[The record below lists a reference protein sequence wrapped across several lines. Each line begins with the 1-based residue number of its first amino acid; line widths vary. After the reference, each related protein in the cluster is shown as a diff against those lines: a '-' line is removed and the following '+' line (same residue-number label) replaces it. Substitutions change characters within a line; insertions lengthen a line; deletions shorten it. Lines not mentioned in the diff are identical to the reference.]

1 MTNTI
6 DEQEIEQFSSLS
18 NKWWDKSG
26 PFSALHKMS
35 NARIK
40 FIIRNSKR
48 IISTNKSD
56 VNLLD
61 GLKCLDVGC
70 GGGILSEPL
79 CRLGAVVTGIDASQ
93 MAIQS
98 AISHSRRSRLNI
110 NFKCMSTGDLIKSS
124 KSDLNNQSDIIIASE
139 VIEHVN
145 NRDLFLSDLSR
156 LCKPGGLVVFTT
168 INKSVLGVLLGKFF
182 AEEFINVV
190 PKGTH
195 DPRKFISPNQ
205 LIKEAEKYRIILDDI
220 TGFIPTF
227 KIKNIL
233 NKEFGE
239 FKLSRNIE
247 VNYGLAGINLK

>member
-6 DEQEIEQFSSLS
+6 DKQEIEQFSSLS
-18 NKWWDKSG
+18 NKWWDKLG

-35 NARIK
+35 NARIE
-40 FIIRNSKR
+40 FITRNCRRITSK
-48 IISTNKSD
+48 NYSD
-56 VNLLD
+56 DNVLN
-61 GLKCLDVGC
+61 GLKCLDIGC

-79 CRLGAVVTGIDASQ
+79 SRLGAIVTAIDASE

-98 AISHSRRSRLNI
+98 AIAHSRKSRLDI
-110 NFKCMSTGDLIKSS
+110 DFKCMSTGDLIKSS
-124 KSDLNNQSDIIIASE
+124 LDNQFDIIIASE
-139 VIEHVN
+139 VIEHVS
-145 NRDLFLSDLSR
+145 NRALFLSDIAK

-168 INKSVLGVLLGKFF
+168 INKSILGVLLGKFF
-182 AEEFINVV
+182 AEEFIKVV

-195 DPRKFISPNQ
+195 DPNKFISPNQ
-205 LIKEAEKYRIILDDI
+205 LIKEAEKYKIILDDI

-227 KIKNIL
+227 NIKNIL

-239 FKLSRNIE
+239 FKLSKNIE

>member
-18 NKWWDKSG
+18 NKWWDKLG

-35 NARIK
+35 NARIE
-40 FIIRNSKR
+40 FITRNCRRITSK
-48 IISTNKSD
+48 NYSD
-56 VNLLD
+56 VNVLN
-61 GLKCLDVGC
+61 GLKCLDIGC
-70 GGGILSEPL
+70 GGGILSEPMS
-79 CRLGAVVTGIDASQ
+79 RLGALVTGIDASE

-98 AISHSRRSRLNI
+98 AIAHSRKSRLDI
-110 NFKCMSTGDLIKSS
+110 DFKCMSTGDLIKSS
-124 KSDLNNQSDIIIASE
+124 LDNQFDIIIASE
-139 VIEHVN
+139 VIEHVS
-145 NRDLFLSDLSR
+145 NRALFLSDIAK

-168 INKSVLGVLLGKFF
+168 INKSILGVLLGKFF
-182 AEEFINVV
+182 AEEFIKVV

-195 DPRKFISPNQ
+195 DPNKFISPNQ
-205 LIKEAEKYRIILDDI
+205 LIKEAEKYKIILDDI

-227 KIKNIL
+227 NIKNIL

-239 FKLSRNIE
+239 FKLSKNTE

>member
-18 NKWWDKSG
+18 NKWWDKLG

-35 NARIK
+35 NARIE
-40 FIIRNSKR
+40 FITRNSRR
-48 IISTNKSD
+48 ITSKNYSD
-56 VNLLD
+56 VNVLN
-61 GLKCLDVGC
+61 GLKCLDIGC
-70 GGGILSEPL
+70 GGGILSEPMS
-79 CRLGAVVTGIDASQ
+79 RLGAIVTAIDASE

-98 AISHSRRSRLNI
+98 AIAHSRKSRLDI
-110 NFKCMSTGDLIKSS
+110 DFKCMSTGDLIKSS
-124 KSDLNNQSDIIIASE
+124 LDNQFDIIIASE
-139 VIEHVN
+139 VIEHVS
-145 NRDLFLSDLSR
+145 NRALFLSDIAK

-168 INKSVLGVLLGKFF
+168 INKSILGVLLGKFF
-182 AEEFINVV
+182 AEEFIKVV

-195 DPRKFISPNQ
+195 DPNKFISPNQ
-205 LIKEAEKYRIILDDI
+205 LIKEAEKYKIILDDI

-227 KIKNIL
+227 NIKNIL

-239 FKLSRNIE
+239 FKLSKNTE